1 MELRIVCGKCGT
13 EYRISDEKLEKK
25 ATRFACKKCGQ
36 QIITRPGTD
45 GIEVEGAAIKSPFEK
60 GPPSQFGKFRD
71 LKRLA
76 SGGMGDIYLAKLGG
90 AEGFEREMVLKVLH
104 PHLAKDQSFAQ
115 AMVDEAKLTVLLQ
128 HPNIVQM
135 YNLERTGELL
145 YCVLEY
151 VPGRSLSAIQRVY
164 RKKGGTIPLPM
175 AVYIIAEALDG
186 LGYAHE
192 LADRHGEPLHIVH
205 RDISPQNILVTRD
218 GWVKI
223 IDFGIAKAATRMT
236 QTRPGMIKGKF
247 AYMAPEQLKGE
258 SDHRADLFAMGVT
271 LWETL
276 AGVRLF
282 HSTTDVDTLQKV
294 LHMDPPPIHL
304 THSGIPKEIDAI
316 LEKALCKDPEK
327 RYQTAREFKTDLLRF
342 MAPTTKEEMRATV
355 DIEASLLGDRQVEDL
370 PGGETTSDVTPVAD
384 FGVVLRARGKSR
396 RWPWVALVL
405 LLLAGG
411 GVAAWVGIPLW
422 AGPDGE
428 PADAGTGRA
437 GVTVEKPRDAGLAIE
452 KPRDAGVAA
461 PGDPVAAAADRPAGE
476 SVQAAD
482 AGKKVAAVK
491 PPRRRLPPPVKLT
504 HAEINQRLR
513 RHGARLQN
521 CADTHLTQESSGQD
535 VALKLDF
542 TIGSSGRVIRAGL
555 QPGKLESTKFGR
567 CLIQRVKRIRFP
579 RHVDKSVS
587 ISFPLKFRVVKTK

>member
-1 MELRIVCGKCGT
+1 MELRIVCGKCET

-36 QIITRPGTD
+36 QIITRPSTG
-45 GIEVEGAAIKSPFEK
+45 GIEVEGGSIKSPFEK
-60 GPPSQFGKFRD
+60 GPPSQFGQFHD

-76 SGGMGDIYLAKLGG
+76 SGGMGDVYLAKLGG

-135 YNLERTGELL
+135 YNLEKTGELL

-151 VPGRSLSAIQRVY
+151 VPGKTLSAVQRIY

-175 AVYIIAEALDG
+175 AVYIISQSLEG

-192 LADRHGEPLHIVH
+192 LTDRHGEPRHIVH
-205 RDISPQNILVTRD
+205 RDISPQNILVTKD

-223 IDFGIAKAATRMT
+223 IDFGIAKAATRIT

-294 LHMDPPPIHL
+294 LHMNPPPIHMTHPDIPGEMDRIL
-304 THSGIPKEIDAI
+304 T
-316 LEKALCKDPEK
+316 KALDKNPTR
-327 RYQTAREFKTDLLRF
+327 RYQTAREFKADLIEFIAPKTADQLR
-342 MAPTTKEEMRATV
+342 ASV
-355 DIEASLLGDRQVEDL
+355 DIEAECLGAGLTPPSDIRSEDDL
-370 PGGETTSDVTPVAD
+370 TPVVD
-384 FGVVLRARGKSR
+384 FDAVKKQIGRSR
-396 RWPWVALVL
+396 RWLWISLVL
-405 LLLAGG
+405 LVLAGG
-411 GVAAWVGIPLW
+411 GAGAWFGIPLLGHTDEG
-422 AGPDGE
+422 AT
-428 PADAGTGRA
+428 DAGV
-437 GVTVEKPRDAGLAIE
+437 VTKTEEPVQK
-452 KPRDAGVAA
+452 DAGVATA
-461 PGDPVAAAADRPAGE
+461 SADRSEPDAGKAAD
-476 SVQAAD
+476 QAAD
-482 AGKKVAAVK
+482 KGKTVAVVK
-491 PPRRRLPPPVKLT
+491 PPKPRLPPPIKLT
-504 HAEINQRLR
+504 RQDINKVMR
-513 RHGARLQN
+513 RRGARLQD
-521 CADTHLTQESSGQD
+521 CADTHLTQADTGGD
-535 VALKLDF
+535 VALTLDF
-542 TIGSSGRVIRAGL
+542 TIAQSGKVTRTRLIPEKI
-555 QPGKLESTKFGR
+555 QSTDFGR
-567 CLIQRVKRIRFP
+567 CLLKRIKRIKFP
-579 RHVDKSVS
+579 RHVDKNVS
-587 ISFPLKFRVVKTK
+587 ISFPLKFRVVKQK

>member
-1 MELRIVCGKCGT
+1 MELRIVCNKCET
-13 EYRISDEKLEKK
+13 EYRISDEKLERK
-25 ATRFACKKCGQ
+25 ATKFACKKCGQ
-36 QIITRPGTD
+36 TIITRPSTG
-45 GIEVEGAAIKSPFEK
+45 GIDVEGASIKSPFEK

-104 PHLAKDQSFAQ
+104 PHLAKDKSFAQ

-151 VPGRSLSAIQRVY
+151 VPGKTLSAIQRVY

-175 AVYIIAEALDG
+175 AVYIITEALEG

-192 LADRHGEPLHIVH
+192 LTDRHGEHRHIVH
-205 RDISPQNILVTRD
+205 RDISPQNILITKD

-223 IDFGIAKAATRMT
+223 IDFGIAKAASRMT

-304 THSGIPKEIDAI
+304 THPDIPREMDAI
-316 LEKALCKDPEK
+316 LKKALDKTPDK
-327 RYQTAREFKTDLLRF
+327 RYQTAREFKSDLRQF
-342 MAPTTKEEMRATV
+342 MAPMTKEEMRSTV
-355 DIEASLLGDRQVEDL
+355 DIEAKALGDRVVADI
-370 PGGETTSDVTPVAD
+370 PTGDVTSDITPVAD
-384 FGVVLRARGKSR
+384 FGVVRKARGKSR
-396 RWPWVALVL
+396 SKLWIPLVVI
-405 LLLAGG
+405 LLAGVG
-411 GVAAWVGIPLW
+411 AAAWFGLPLLNK
-422 AGPDGE
+422 PDPE
-428 PADAGTGRA
+428 PADAGTIKA
-437 GVTVEKPRDAGLAIE
+437 GVVTEAPK
-452 KPRDAGVAA
+452 DAGVAVA
-461 PGDPVAAAADRPAGE
+461 QPGDPVPPPVEEPSRP
-476 SVQAAD
+476 AD
-482 AGKKVAAVK
+482 AGTKVAAVE
-491 PPRRRLPPPVKLT
+491 PPRPPTPKPRLPPAIKLT
-504 HAEINQRLR
+504 HDEINQTLR
-513 RHGARLQN
+513 RYGGRLQN

-535 VALKLDF
+535 VSLKLDF
-542 TIGSSGRVIRAGL
+542 TIASTGRVTGVGL
-555 QPGKLESTKFGR
+555 QPQSLESSKFGR
-567 CLIQRVKRIRFP
+567 CLIQRVKRIKFP

-587 ISFPLKFRVVKTK
+587 ISFPLKFRVVKQK

>member
-1 MELRIVCGKCGT
+1 MELRIVCGKCET

-36 QIITRPGTD
+36 TIITRPGTD
-45 GIEVEGAAIKSPFEK
+45 GIEIEGASIKSPFEK

-128 HPNIVQM
+128 HPNVVQM

-151 VPGRSLSAIQRVY
+151 VPGKTLSAIQRVY
-164 RKKGGTIPLPM
+164 RKKGGTVPLPM
-175 AVYIIAEALDG
+175 AVYIIAEALEG

-192 LADRHGEPLHIVH
+192 LTDRHGEPRHIVH
-205 RDISPQNILVTRD
+205 RDISPQNILITTD

-223 IDFGIAKAATRMT
+223 IDFGIAKAASRMT

-294 LHMDPPPIHL
+294 LHMEPPPIHL
-304 THSGIPKEIDAI
+304 THPDIPKEMDAI
-316 LEKALCKDPEK
+316 LSKALDKNPDR
-327 RYQTAREFKTDLLRF
+327 RYQTAREFKADLRQF
-342 MAPTTKEEMRATV
+342 MAPMTKEEMRATV
-355 DIEASLLGDRQVEDL
+355 DIEAQALGDRVIADV
-370 PGGETTSDVTPVAD
+370 PTGDVTSDITPVAD
-384 FGVVLRARGKSR
+384 FGVVRKARARPRNK
-396 RWPWVALVL
+396 L
-405 LLLAGG
+405 LIPLAAVLLAGLG
-411 GVAAWVGIPLW
+411 AAAWFGLPLLT
-422 AGPDGE
+422 GPDEE
-428 PADAGTGRA
+428 PADAGIEKA
-437 GVTVEKPRDAGLAIE
+437 GVVAEAPQ
-452 KPRDAGVAA
+452 DAGVAA
-461 PGDPVAAAADRPAGE
+461 AQPGDPGTASADKPAE
-476 SVQAAD
+476 EPPKSQD
-482 AGKKVAAVK
+482 AGTKVVVK
-491 PPRRRLPPPVKLT
+491 PKPKLPPAIKLT
-504 HAEINQRLR
+504 HQEINQTLR
-513 RHGARLQN
+513 RYGGRLQN

-542 TIGSSGRVIRAGL
+542 TIASSGRVTRVGL
-555 QPGKLESTKFGR
+555 NPQSLESSKFGR
-567 CLIQRVKRIRFP
+567 CLVSRVKRIKFP

-587 ISFPLKFRVVKTK
+587 ISFPLKFRVVKQK

>member
-1 MELRIVCGKCGT
+1 MELRIVCAKCET
-13 EYRISDEKLEKK
+13 EYRISDEKLEQK

-36 QIITRPGTD
+36 EIITRPSTD
-45 GIEVEGAAIKSPFEK
+45 GIEVEGATIKSPFEK

-151 VPGRSLSAIQRVY
+151 VPGKSLSAIQRIH

-175 AVYIIAEALDG
+175 AIYIITEALEG
-186 LGYAHE
+186 LGYAHD
-192 LADRHGEPLHIVH
+192 LTDRRGEPLHIVH
-205 RDISPQNILVTRD
+205 RDISPQNILITRD

-304 THSGIPKEIDAI
+304 THPDIPKEMDTI
-316 LEKALCKDPEK
+316 LGKALCKDPEK
-327 RYQTAREFKTDLLRF
+327 RYLTAREFRADLLRF
-342 MAPTTKEEMRATV
+342 MAPMTKEDMRATV
-355 DIEASLLGDRQVEDL
+355 DIEASTLGDRDVVDL
-370 PGGETTSDVTPVAD
+370 PSGEVTGDITPVAD
-384 FGVVLRARGKSR
+384 FGVVRKARRQSR
-396 RWPWVALVL
+396 RWPWVVL
-405 LLLAGG
+405 FFLLAAGG
-411 GVAAWVGIPLW
+411 GAAAWFGIPLLT
-422 AGPDGE
+422 GLTE
-428 PADAGTGRA
+428 EQADAGTVKA
-437 GVTVEKPRDAGLAIE
+437 GVVTQAPK
-452 KPRDAGVAA
+452 DAGVAVA
-461 PGDPVAAAADRPAGE
+461 PPADPAPAPADKPAE
-476 SVQAAD
+476 EPAPAAD
-482 AGKKVAAVK
+482 AEKKVAVVK
-491 PPRRRLPPPVKLT
+491 PPRPHLPPAIKLT
-504 HAEINQRLR
+504 HQDINKRLR
-513 RHGARLQN
+513 RYGARLQD
-521 CADTHLTQESSGQD
+521 CADTYLTQESSGQD
-535 VALKLDF
+535 ISLKLDF
-542 TIGSSGRVIRAGL
+542 TIASSGRVIRVGL
-555 QPGKLESTKFGR
+555 QPRKLESTGFGR
-567 CLIQRVKRIRFP
+567 CLIGRVKRIKFP

-587 ISFPLKFRVVKTK
+587 ITFPLKFRVVKQK

>member
-1 MELRIVCGKCGT
+1 MELRIVCSKCET

-25 ATRFACKKCGQ
+25 ATKFACKKCGQ
-36 QIITRPGTD
+36 RIVTRPGTD

-104 PHLAKDQSFAQ
+104 PHLAKDKSFAQ

-145 YCVLEY
+145 YCVLEF
-151 VPGRSLSAIQRVY
+151 VPGKTLSAIQRVY

-175 AVYIIAEALDG
+175 AIYIIAESLEG

-192 LADRHGEPLHIVH
+192 LTDRHGEPRHIVH
-205 RDISPQNILVTRD
+205 RDISPQNILITRE

-223 IDFGIAKAATRMT
+223 IDFGIAKAASRMT

-258 SDHRADLFAMGVT
+258 SDHRADLFAMGIT

-294 LHMDPPPIHL
+294 LHMEPPPIHL
-304 THSGIPKEIDAI
+304 THADIPKEMDAI
-316 LEKALCKDPEK
+316 LARALDKHPEK
-327 RYQTAREFKTDLLRF
+327 RYQTAREFKTDLLQF
-342 MAPTTKEEMRATV
+342 MAPMTKEEMRATV
-355 DIEASLLGDRQVEDL
+355 DIEASTLGDQVIKDL
-370 PGGETTSDVTPVAD
+370 PTGDVTSDLTPVAD
-384 FGVVLRARGKSR
+384 YGVVRKARAKPRNK
-396 RWPWVALVL
+396 L
-405 LLLAGG
+405 LIPMAAVLLAGLG
-411 GVAAWVGIPLW
+411 AAAFFGLPLLT
-422 AGPDGE
+422 GPDKE
-428 PADAGTGRA
+428 QADGGTEKA
-437 GVTVEKPRDAGLAIE
+437 GVVAEAPK
-452 KPRDAGVAA
+452 DAGVAA
-461 PGDPVAAAADRPAGE
+461 AQPSDPIPAPADKPAE
-476 SVQAAD
+476 EPPKPAD
-482 AGKKVAAVK
+482 AGKKVAVVK
-491 PPRRRLPPPVKLT
+491 PPKPKLPPAIKLA
-504 HAEINQRLR
+504 HEDVNKRLR
-513 RHGARLQN
+513 RYGARLQN

-535 VALKLDF
+535 ISLKLNF
-542 TIGSSGRVIRAGL
+542 TIASTGRVTQVGL
-555 QPGKLESTKFGR
+555 EPRSLESSKFGR
-567 CLIQRVKRIRFP
+567 CLISRVKRIKFP

-587 ISFPLKFRVVKTK
+587 ISFPLKFRVVKAK

>member
-1 MELRIVCGKCGT
+1 MELRIVCGKCET

-36 QIITRPGTD
+36 EIITRPATD
-45 GIEVEGAAIKSPFEK
+45 GIEVEGASIKSPFEK
-60 GPPSQFGKFRD
+60 GPPSQFGKFSD

-76 SGGMGDIYLAKLGG
+76 SGGMGDVYLAKLGG

-104 PHLAKDQSFAQ
+104 PHLAKDKSFAL

-135 YNLERTGELL
+135 YNLERTGDLL

-151 VPGRSLSAIQRVY
+151 VPGKTLSAIQRVY

-175 AVYIIAEALDG
+175 AVYIIAESLDG

-192 LADRHGEPLHIVH
+192 LKDRHGQPRHIVH
-205 RDISPQNILVTRD
+205 RDISPQNILITRD

-223 IDFGIAKAATRMT
+223 IDFGIAKAASRMT

-294 LHMDPPPIHL
+294 LHMVPPPIHL
-304 THSGIPKEIDAI
+304 TQPDTPKELDAI
-316 LEKALCKDPEK
+316 LAKAMEKNPEK
-327 RYQTAREFKTDLLRF
+327 RYQTAREFKDALLQF
-342 MAPTTKEEMRATV
+342 MAPTTTEEMRSTV
-355 DIEASLLGDRQVEDL
+355 DIEASALGDRIIADL
-370 PGGETTSDVTPVAD
+370 PSGAVTDDLTPVAD
-384 FGVVLRARGKSR
+384 FGIVRKARRKSR
-396 RWPWVALVL
+396 RWLWISLAI

-411 GVAAWVGIPLW
+411 GAAAWFGIPRQG
-422 AGPDGE
+422 AAEEGE
-428 PADAGTGRA
+428 ADAGT
-437 GVTVEKPRDAGLAIE
+437 VEMDAGLVVE
-452 KPRDAGVAA
+452 KAGDPGLDGAKTVAV
-461 PGDPVAAAADRPAGE
+461 PGDRQAEEPPKPADVE
-476 SVQAAD
+476 
-482 AGKKVAAVK
+482 KKIAVVK
-491 PPRRRLPPPVKLT
+491 PPKPRLPPAVQLT
-504 HAEINQRLR
+504 HEDINKTLR
-513 RHGARLQN
+513 RYGARLQN

-535 VALKLDF
+535 IALKLDF
-542 TIGSSGRVIRAGL
+542 TIGSTGRVIRVGL
-555 QPGKLESTKFGR
+555 DPQKLEATKFGR
-567 CLIQRVKRIRFP
+567 CLIKRVKRIKFP

-587 ISFPLKFRVVKTK
+587 ISFPLKFRVVKQK

>member
-1 MELRIVCGKCGT
+1 MELRIVCGKCET

-25 ATRFACKKCGQ
+25 ATKFACKKCGQ
-36 QIITRPGTD
+36 TIITRPGSE
-45 GIEVEGAAIKSPFEK
+45 GIEVEGASIKSPFEK

-76 SGGMGDIYLAKLGG
+76 SGGMGDVYLAKLGG
-90 AEGFEREMVLKVLH
+90 AEGFERDMVLKVLH

-135 YNLERTGELL
+135 YNLEKTGELL

-151 VPGRSLSAIQRVY
+151 VPGKSLSAIQRIY
-164 RKKGGTIPLPM
+164 RRKGGTIPLPM
-175 AVYIIAEALDG
+175 AIYIIAEALEG

-192 LADRHGEPLHIVH
+192 LTDRHGQPLHIAH
-205 RDISPQNILVTRD
+205 RDISPQNILVTKD

-223 IDFGIAKAATRMT
+223 IDFGIAKAATRIT

-304 THSGIPKEIDAI
+304 THPDIPKELDAI
-316 LEKALCKDPEK
+316 LARALQKNPEK
-327 RYQTAREFKTDLLRF
+327 RYQSAREFRDDLLRF
-342 MAPTTKEEMRATV
+342 MAPATKEEMRAAV
-355 DIEASLLGDRQVEDL
+355 DIEASALGDRLVSDL
-370 PGGETTSDVTPVAD
+370 PTGEASGDLTPVAD
-384 FGVVLRARGKSR
+384 FGIVRKVKSR
-396 RWPWVALVL
+396 SRRKLWILVAL

-411 GVAAWVGIPLW
+411 GAAAWFGIPWLGAPEE
-422 AGPDGE
+422 AG
-428 PADAGTGRA
+428 ADAGTPGM
-437 GVTVEKPRDAGLAIE
+437 
-452 KPRDAGVAA
+452 DAGVAVA
-461 PGDPVAAAADRPAGE
+461 EPGDPETATADRQAEEPAG
-476 SVQAAD
+476 AAVAGAGD
-482 AGKKVAAVK
+482 AGDAGEKVAGVK
-491 PPRRRLPPPVKLT
+491 PPRPRLPPAVKLT
-504 HAEINQRLR
+504 REGINQVLR
-513 RHGARLQN
+513 RYGARLQE
-521 CADTHLTQESSGQD
+521 CADTHLTQESVGQD
-535 VALKLDF
+535 VSLKLDF
-542 TIGSSGRVIRAGL
+542 SIGSTGRVIRVGL
-555 QPGKLESTKFGR
+555 DPQKIESTGFGR
-567 CLIQRVKRIRFP
+567 CLISRVKRIKFP

-587 ISFPLKFRVVKTK
+587 ISFPLKFRVVKQK